1 MNSLTS
7 VKNCS
12 TMKTLAK
19 FPTSLQISNF
29 IVLRNFQ
36 RKKIF
41 PPQNKSLF
49 FKKLRLSFYLMH
61 ETYQKLTLLN
71 LEACST
77 LRKKIKFSITQT
89 CIKLFF
95 LKKKN
100 WDSLH
105 ARLNSHHK
113 AWSYMKKKQKKI
125 KAHRKSV

>member
-1 MNSLTS
+1 
-7 VKNCS
+7 
-12 TMKTLAK
+12 MKTLAK

-41 PPQNKSLF
+41 PPQNKSLL

-95 LKKKN
+95 FKKKKLGFTPCKAEQPPQGME
-100 WDSLH
+100 LH
-105 ARLNSHHK
+105 EK
-113 AWSYMKKKQKKI
+113 ETKKD
-125 KAHRKSV
+125 